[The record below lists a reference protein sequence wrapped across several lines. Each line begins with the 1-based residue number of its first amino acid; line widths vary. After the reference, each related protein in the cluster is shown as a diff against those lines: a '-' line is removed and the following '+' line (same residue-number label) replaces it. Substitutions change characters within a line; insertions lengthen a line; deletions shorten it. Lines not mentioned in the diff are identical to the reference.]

1 MPDHS
6 VSQVLES
13 VADVSAK
20 RDLATLRR
28 SLLQTLTELLPVHD
42 ARFHPLRGGTGRRGA
57 SNLRIDAA
65 MVAALGAGQILTV
78 DANGAT
84 PVLLFPVGRDDV
96 LALRIDAPTPHP
108 EVLRVVQALLRLHG
122 NFAELI
128 TASEQDRLTG
138 LGNRRSFDAYL
149 AQIAETGARP
159 QQDDAAPIHHWL
171 ALFDVDHFKR
181 INDRYGH
188 LFGDEVL
195 LLLARSLR
203 QRLRDDDRCFRYGG
217 EEFAVVL
224 GPMNRV
230 AAASVMERLRR
241 AVESHPF
248 PQVGQV
254 TISVGCAE
262 LVPGVAPLDL
272 IDCADRALY
281 EAKRGGRNRVVF
293 ADCRPDR
300 PGADSERRF
309 GEVELF

>member
-6 VSQVLES
+6 VSKVLES

-20 RDLATLRR
+20 RDIANLRR
-28 SLLQTLTELLPVHD
+28 SLLQTLTELLPVQD
-42 ARFHPLRGGTGRRGA
+42 ARFCPLGASADLRGPL
-57 SNLRIDAA
+57 NLRIDAA
-65 MVAALGAGQILTV
+65 MTAALRAGQSLTV
-78 DANGAT
+78 DTAGAS
-84 PVLLFPVGRDDV
+84 PVLLFPAGRDEM
-96 LALRIDAPTPHP
+96 LAVRTKAPTPHP

-149 AQIAETGARP
+149 AQIAEAGVRSPAGE
-159 QQDDAAPIHHWL
+159 AASHHWL
-171 ALFDVDHFKR
+171 ALLDVDHFKR

-203 QRLRDDDRCFRYGG
+203 QRLRGEDRCFRYGG
-217 EEFAVVL
+217 EEFALVL
-224 GPMNRV
+224 GPMDRA

-241 AVESHPF
+241 AIESHPF

-281 EAKRGGRNRVVF
+281 EAKRSGRNRVVF

-300 PGADSERRF
+300 PGAAGDRCF

>member
-20 RDLATLRR
+20 RDVATLRR
-28 SLLQTLTELLPVHD
+28 SLLQTLTELLPVQD
-42 ARFHPLRGGTGRRGA
+42 ARFYSLGNESGRRA
-57 SNLRIDAA
+57 PFSPRIDPA
-65 MVAALGAGQILTV
+65 MAAALGAGQVVTV
-78 DANGAT
+78 DASGASRT
-84 PVLLFPVGRDDV
+84 LLFPVGRDEV
-96 LALRIDAPTPHP
+96 LAVRTDAPPAHT

-122 NFAELI
+122 NFSELI

-149 AQIAETGARP
+149 EQIAEASARS
-159 QQDDAAPIHHWL
+159 QSDDAPPTHHWL

-203 QRLRDDDRCFRYGG
+203 QRLRDEDRCFRYGG
-217 EEFAVVL
+217 EEFALVL
-224 GPMNRV
+224 GAMNR
-230 AAASVMERLRR
+230 AAAAGVMERLRR
-241 AVESHPF
+241 AIESHPF

-300 PGADSERRF
+300 PGADGDRCF